1 MVTIEENNPRE
12 IIKNSKNLKGSLVLK
27 RIRGDEILYI
37 LKFVKREK
45 KDQ

>member
-12 IIKNSKNLKGSLVLK
+12 IIKSTKNLKGTCILK

-37 LKFVKREK
+37 LKFVKK
-45 KDQ
+45 NI